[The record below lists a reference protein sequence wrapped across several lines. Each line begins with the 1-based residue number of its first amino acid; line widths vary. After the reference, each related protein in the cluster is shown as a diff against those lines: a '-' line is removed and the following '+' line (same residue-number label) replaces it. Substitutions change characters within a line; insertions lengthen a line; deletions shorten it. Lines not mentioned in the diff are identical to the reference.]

1 MSDIAQDS
9 TQDNFVAIQN
19 CCVRELPLTAMFV
32 DIRGFTALTETLPVQ
47 QIVDFLNQFY
57 SHTNR
62 IIKAHH
68 GHSFKFLGDGIL
80 AAFAH
85 RDPHIE
91 AQNVYKAASGILN
104 QFADEPVS
112 TFASPPTL
120 GIGIARGLV
129 MLSAFGADSSK
140 REVTIIGDTVN
151 IASRLSDLAEGGQ
164 ILVTDTFCQNLEESQ
179 YQFIREHT
187 LKGKK
192 VPLPV
197 YQLIFLQAER
207 TKSST

>member
-1 MSDIAQDS
+1 MRDAVQEPMH
-9 TQDNFVAIQN
+9 DNYAAIQN

-68 GHSFKFLGDGIL
+68 GHTFKFLGDGIL

-91 AQNVYKAASGILN
+91 AQNVYRAAEDILN

-120 GIGIARGLV
+120 GIGIAHGLV
-129 MLSAFGADSSK
+129 MLSALGADSSQ

-151 IASRLSDLAEGGQ
+151 TASRLSDLAEGGQ
-164 ILVTDTFCQNLEESQ
+164 ILVIDTFCQNLEESQ
-179 YQFIREHT
+179 YRFIGHYT
-187 LKGKK
+187 LKGKTA
-192 VPLPV
+192 PLAV
-197 YQLIFLQAER
+197 YQLVF
-207 TKSST
+207 STN

>member
-1 MSDIAQDS
+1 MSDIVQDS
-9 TQDNFVAIQN
+9 THDSYVAIQN

-68 GHSFKFLGDGIL
+68 GYTFKFLGDGIL

-85 RDPHIE
+85 RNPHIE
-91 AQNVYKAASGILN
+91 ARNVYKAAEAVLN
-104 QFADEPVS
+104 QFADEPESNLAS
-112 TFASPPTL
+112 TPTL
-120 GIGIARGLV
+120 GVGIARGLV

-140 REVTIIGDTVN
+140 RDVTIIGDTVN
-151 IASRLSDLAEGGQ
+151 TASRLSDLAEGSQ

-179 YQFIREHT
+179 YRFMSEYT

-197 YQLIFLQAER
+197 YQLAF
-207 TKSST
+207 STN